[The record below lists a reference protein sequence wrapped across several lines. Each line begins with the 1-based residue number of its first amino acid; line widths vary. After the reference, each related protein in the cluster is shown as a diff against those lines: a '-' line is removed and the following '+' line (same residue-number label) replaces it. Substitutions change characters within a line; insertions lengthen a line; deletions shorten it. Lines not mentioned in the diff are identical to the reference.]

1 MPDTLHAYQHVESIY
16 FPIAI
21 GVFVLLL
28 GTLLILLV
36 HGARRRGAPGRKSDA
51 LGFEIVYAALLACV
65 AAFLVVVTFRAAETP
80 IDRTVAHPAL
90 RIGVTAAQWSWRFE
104 YPNGTVV
111 AAVSTWRPP
120 VALVATGVE
129 VEFSGSSRDVI
140 HGFWV
145 PQLHFQRQFLPG
157 YRTRFDLRFDKAGR
171 YGGACS
177 VFCGDQ
183 HSQMHFAIE
192 AVSPDRF
199 DRWLQSQVPGRARIG
214 VARATDAMGRAS

>member
-1 MPDTLHAYQHVESIY
+1 MPDTLHAYQHVKDIY

-21 GVFVLLL
+21 AVFVLLL
-28 GTLLILLV
+28 VTLVILLV
-36 HGARRRGAPGRKSDA
+36 RGARRRGAPGRKSDV
-51 LGFEIVYAALLACV
+51 LGFEIVYATLLACV
-65 AAFLVVVTFRAAETP
+65 AAFLVVVTFRAETP

-90 RIGVTAAQWSWRFE
+90 RVRVTAAQWSWRFE
-104 YPNGTVV
+104 YPNGAVV
-111 AAVSTWRPP
+111 VAVSTWRPP
-120 VALVATGVE
+120 VALVPTGVE

-157 YRTRFDLRFDKAGR
+157 YVTRFDLRFDKAGR
-171 YGGACS
+171 YGGTCS

-192 AVSPDRF
+192 AVSPERF
-199 DRWLQSQVPGRARIG
+199 QRWLQSRGPQAARTG
-214 VARATDAMGRAS
+214 VAKATSATGQAS